1 MELRPGMVV
10 SATAH
15 AAVLAWVIFG
25 FISAPPLEAATEPLP
40 VEILT
45 PAQFDHLTKGTM
57 HGKELSSGKV
67 EAKKV
72 AVPTPEP
79 KPDLPEAKENVTP
92 PPPAPAPPP
101 RAAEAKPEPRKAP
114 EPKPAPPPKPKV
126 AEAKPVPPKPV
137 ADDSIPVRKPP
148 PEKKVDRREM
158 ADLDKLI
165 DKAAE
170 KPEPKPQPKKVDR
183 RDKAD
188 LTKLFDAADQ
198 PQPRPAKPTPEKR
211 IARFDPTKIAAL
223 IDRRDPGRVAPTA
236 QAVSATSSAGI
247 QNGVDGRLSVTER
260 RMIDGMVRQQVERCW
275 NPPAG
280 AMGADNLRVRV
291 QFALNADGSLSG
303 GPAVTNTSSA
313 PYFQVAAESAS
324 RAVRECAPLHLPAQ
338 YYSYWKDVE
347 ITFDPRDMM
356 GG

>member
-1 MELRPGMVV
+1 MVV
-10 SATAH
+10 SATVH

-25 FISAPPLEAATEPLP
+25 FVSAPPLATATEPLP
-40 VEILT
+40 VELLT

-57 HGKELSSGKV
+57 HGKDLNAGKV
-67 EAKKV
+67 EAKKQ

-79 KPDLPEAKENVTP
+79 KPDLPDAKENVTP
-92 PPPAPAPPP
+92 PPPVPAPPP
-101 RAAEAKPEPRKAP
+101 REAEARPAP
-114 EPKPAPPPKPKV
+114 KPKPAPPPKPKV

-137 ADDSIPVRKPP
+137 AEDAVPVKKP
-148 PEKKVDRREM
+148 PEKKVDKREM
-158 ADLDKLI
+158 AALDKLI
-165 DKAAE
+165 DQAAA
-170 KPEPKPQPKKVDR
+170 KPKPPPKRVDR
-183 RDKAD
+183 HDKAD
-188 LTKLFDAADQ
+188 LAKLIDAADRD
-198 PQPRPAKPTPEKR
+198 PPKRPTPEKH

-223 IDRRDPGRVAPTA
+223 IDRRDPGRVAPAA

-247 QNGVDGRLSVTER
+247 QGGVDGRLSATQR
-260 RMIDGMVRQQVERCW
+260 RMLDCMVRDQVERCC

-280 AMGADNLRVRV
+280 ALGADNLRVRV

-313 PYFQVAAESAS
+313 PYFRVAAESAA
-324 RAVRECAPLHLPAQ
+324 RAVRQCAPLHLPAQ